1 VPTLIEPA
9 SLDAKLAALAGYGLA
24 GCRRSLPGTPLLETE
39 WIAFLDSAV
48 GQRLIGLLAAAIVD
62 EAFPVSDSQYETAAT
77 VHTEVAALAVSLER
91 LLLQVAERLTVEG
104 IEVRVLK
111 GPALAHI
118 DYPEPALRSFSDI
131 DLLVRTAD
139 FGSAIAVLEAAGG
152 RRNVPEIRPGF
163 DRRFGKG
170 ATVSM
175 PGGLEVD
182 LHRTF
187 VAGPL
192 GLTIDLDELFAS
204 STLFELAD
212 RKLEGLAAE
221 ERFLQICFNAG
232 LGRPAGL
239 HALRDVAQFAL
250 AEELDL
256 DRVFDLA
263 RRWQAQAVVARAVNL
278 TWSTLDLADSVPLSA
293 WAGRYRPQLREARVL
308 NAYVGGDQSYT
319 RQALAAIRVIP
330 RGRDRLAYARALLFP
345 GPAHLEARH
354 TSRLG
359 HLFHG
364 TRHLRP

>member
-1 VPTLIEPA
+1 MSALIEPPSVDTA
-9 SLDAKLAALAGYGLA
+9 LAALAGYGLV
-24 GCRRSLPGTPLLETE
+24 GSRRAFPDAPLDDTE
-39 WIAFLDSAV
+39 WNTFLDGA
-48 GQRLIGLLAAAIVD
+48 GRQRLIGLLAAAILD
-62 EAFPVSDSQYETAAT
+62 DAFPVSDSQYEATASA
-77 VHTEVAALAVSLER
+77 HTEVAALAVSLER

-104 IEVRVLK
+104 IEFRVLK

-139 FGSAIAVLEAAGG
+139 FGAAVAVLEHAGG

-175 PGGLEVD
+175 PDDLEVD

-192 GLTIDLDELFAS
+192 GLTIGLDELFAS
-204 STLFELAD
+204 STLFELGD

-250 AEELDL
+250 AGELDL

-263 RRWQAQAVVARAVNL
+263 QRWQALAVVARAVNL
-278 TWSTLDLADSVPLSA
+278 TWSVLDLADSVPLSA
-293 WAGRYRPQLREARVL
+293 WAGRYRPQTREARVL

-330 RGRDRLAYARALLFP
+330 RRRDRLAYARALLFP
-345 GPAHLEARH
+345 GRDHLEARN

-364 TRHLRP
+364 TRHLHP